1 MWELGHK
8 EGWVPK
14 NWCFQTAVLEKT
26 LESPLHSEEM
36 KSINPKGNPSWIFIG
51 RTDAEAEAPILW
63 PRDAK
68 SGFIGKDPDAGKD
81 WGQEEKG
88 TIEDEMVGCHY
99 QLNGCGEIVKD
110 REAWRATVHGVAKS
124 WTQLRDW
131 TTTAMQKSK
140 GKRPWPKD
148 RDAVKIN
155 PISTSSRKNSV
166 VSWRSMWT
174 SSHCLSYFAHWNISC
189 QEEDGLGRK
198 GLESDDVM

>member
-14 NWCFQTAVLEKT
+14 NWCFQTVVLEKT
-26 LESPLHSEEM
+26 LESPLDSEEI
-36 KSINPKGNPSWIFIG
+36 KSINPKGNPSWIFIW

-63 PRDAK
+63 PPDVK
-68 SGFIGKDPDAGKD
+68 SGLIGKDPDAGKD

-88 TIEDEMVGCHY
+88 TIEDEMVGWHH

-110 REAWRATVHGVAKS
+110 REAWRATVCGVAKS

-148 RDAVKIN
+148 NDAVKIN
-155 PISTSSRKNSV
+155 PISTSSRKNGV

-174 SSHCLSYFAHWNISC
+174 SSLCLPSFAHWNISC
-189 QEEDGLGRK
+189 QEEDSLGRK
-198 GLESDDVM
+198 SLQFDALM